1 MADLLVG
8 YIGASRVDLARVS
21 RRAGEIRLV
30 GFQSFQARDFK
41 NLDSILEIYLRKAK
55 KEFGSVCLGVAGP
68 VIKNQVTTTNLQWR
82 ISRTSIQKK
91 FAFGE
96 VKLIND
102 VVATAHGLSLLD
114 QDKFFTIN
122 NGTPEKN
129 GNIGLMASG
138 SGLGQALI
146 YSDGQAVYPYAS
158 EGGHSDFAPG
168 NQLETELWEYLY
180 SELAHVEVEDIVSLI
195 GLERI
200 YRFLVDTQ
208 SGVRSDWFETAA
220 DRPSAI
226 IEKALSGADETASR
240 TLDVFI
246 DCYASEASNLALK
259 GMTLGGIYISGL
271 IAPRIITALD
281 KGRFLQRFVKKGK
294 MEGMLKKMPV
304 AVIIEERT
312 ALLGAASVA
321 LSMQDK

>member
-1 MADLLVG
+1 MTDLLAG
-8 YIGASRVDLARVS
+8 YIGGSRVDLAQVDRKQ
-21 RRAGEIRLV
+21 GEIRLT
-30 GFQSFQARDFK
+30 GFQRFRPSDFK
-41 NLDSILEIYLRKAK
+41 NLDSILELYLRKAK
-55 KEFGSVCLGVAGP
+55 KEFSAVCLGVAGP
-68 VIKNQVTTTNLQWR
+68 VIKNKVTTTNLPWH

-102 VVATAHGLSLLD
+102 VVASAHGLALLD

-122 NGTPEKN
+122 EGTPEKN
-129 GNIGLMASG
+129 GNVGLMAAG

-146 YSDGQAVYPYAS
+146 YTDGKAIYPYAS

-168 NQLETELWEYLY
+168 SQLETELWEYLY
-180 SELAHVEVEDIVSLI
+180 SELGHVEVEDIISLG

-200 YRFLVDTQ
+200 YNFLVDTQ
-208 SGVRSDWFETAA
+208 GGVRSDWFEKAS
-220 DRPSAI
+220 DRASAI
-226 IEKALSGADETASR
+226 IEKALSGSDDTATQ
-240 TLDVFI
+240 TLDIFI
-246 DCYASEASNLALK
+246 DCYASEAANLALK
-259 GMTLGGIYISGL
+259 GMTLGGIYITGM

-281 KGRFLQRFVKKGK
+281 KGRFMERFVKKGK
-294 MEGMLKKMPV
+294 MEGMLKNIPV

-321 LSMQDK
+321 LGMQTQ

>member
-1 MADLLVG
+1 MTDLLAG
-8 YIGASRVDLARVS
+8 YIGASRVDLAQTSTRP
-21 RRAGEIRLV
+21 GEIKLT
-30 GFQSFQARDFK
+30 GFQRFRPHDFN
-41 NLDSILEIYLRKAK
+41 NLDSILELYLRKSK
-55 KEFGSVCLGVAGP
+55 KDFAAVCLGVAGP
-68 VIKNQVTTTNLQWR
+68 VIKHKVTTTNLPWH
-82 ISRTSIQKK
+82 ISRASIQKK

-102 VVATAHGLSLLD
+102 VVATAHGLSMLD
-114 QDKFFTIN
+114 ENKFFTIN
-122 NGTPEKN
+122 DGSPVKN
-129 GNIGLMASG
+129 GNIGLMAAG

-146 YSDGQAVYPYAS
+146 YSDGKEVYPYAS

-168 NQLETELWEYLY
+168 SQLEVELWEYLY
-180 SELAHVEVEDIVSLI
+180 SELGHVEVEDIVSLT

-200 YRFLVDTQ
+200 YNFIVDTQ
-208 SGVRSDWFETAA
+208 GGSRSDWFENAD

-226 IEKALSGADETASR
+226 IEKALSGRDDTATR

-259 GMTLGGIYISGL
+259 GMTLGGIFITGT

-281 KGRFLQRFVKKGK
+281 KGRFMERFIKSGK

-304 AVIIEERT
+304 AVIIEERA
-312 ALLGAASVA
+312 ALLGAARVA
-321 LSMQDK
+321 QGMLTE

>member
-1 MADLLVG
+1 MANLLAG
-8 YIGASRVDLARVS
+8 YIGASRVDLARVGHK
-21 RRAGEIRLV
+21 AGEIKLT
-30 GFQSFQARDFK
+30 GFQTYPARDFK
-41 NLDSILEIYLRKAK
+41 NLDSILEVYLRKAK
-55 KEFGSVCLGVAGP
+55 KEFSAVCLGVAGP
-68 VIKNQVTTTNLQWR
+68 VIKNKVTTTNLPWHL
-82 ISRTSIQKK
+82 SRSGIQKK

-102 VVATAHGLSLLD
+102 VVATAHGLSFLD
-114 QDKFFTIN
+114 QDKFYTIN
-122 NGTPEKN
+122 EGTPEKN
-129 GNIGLMASG
+129 GNIGLMAAG

-146 YSDGQAVYPYAS
+146 YSDGKAIYPYAS

-180 SELAHVEVEDIVSLI
+180 SELGHVEVEDIVSLT

-200 YRFLVDTQ
+200 YNFLVDTQ
-208 SGVRSDWFETAA
+208 SGVRSDWFEAA
-220 DRPSAI
+220 DDRPSAI
-226 IEKALSGADETASR
+226 VEKALSDADDTASR

-259 GMTLGGIYISGL
+259 GMTLGGIFISGM

-281 KGRFLQRFVKKGK
+281 KGKFMHRFVKKGK

-321 LSMQDK
+321 LSMHES

>member
-8 YIGASRVDLARVS
+8 YIGASRVDLAQASS
-21 RRAGEIRLV
+21 RQGGIKLT
-30 GFQSFQARDFK
+30 GFKTFRARDFN
-41 NLDSILEIYLRKAK
+41 NLDSILELYLRRAK
-55 KEFGSVCLGVAGP
+55 KEFSAVCLGVAGP
-68 VIKNQVTTTNLQWR
+68 VIKNKVTTTNLPWR
-82 ISRTSIQKK
+82 ISRSSIEKK
-91 FAFGE
+91 FAVGK

-102 VVATAHGLSLLD
+102 VVATACGLSLLD
-114 QDKFFTIN
+114 PDKFFTIN
-122 NGTPEKN
+122 KGTPEKN
-129 GNIGLMASG
+129 GNIGLVAAG

-180 SELAHVEVEDIVSLI
+180 SELGHVEVEDIVSLT

-200 YRFLVDTQ
+200 YNFLVDTRG
-208 SGVRSDWFETAA
+208 GVRSDWFEKAP

-226 IEKALSGADETASR
+226 VEKALSGTDETATR

-259 GMTLGGIYISGL
+259 GMTLGGIFISGL

-281 KGRFLQRFVKKGK
+281 KGRFMHRFVKKGK
-294 MEGMLKKMPV
+294 MEAMLKKVPV

-321 LSMQDK
+321 RGM